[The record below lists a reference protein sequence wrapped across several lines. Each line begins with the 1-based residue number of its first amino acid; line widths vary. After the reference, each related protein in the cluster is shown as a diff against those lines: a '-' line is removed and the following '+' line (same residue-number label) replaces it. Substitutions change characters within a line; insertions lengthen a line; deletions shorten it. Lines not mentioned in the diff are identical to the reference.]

1 MELAHDRRGSG
12 PPLILLH
19 GIGHHRHGWAP
30 VLDLLA
36 ERHDVIAVDLPGHGD
51 SPPLPYGTPYS
62 VETLGRAV
70 RGFWTGLG
78 LSRPHVAGNSL
89 GGYIAL
95 DLASCADVR
104 TAVALSPAGFWSRP
118 EYAYARAVLRLLR
131 LGARADGLPAL
142 AAGTDE
148 GKALAMGLLVARP
161 GRLPGAA
168 VRAAAEALR
177 DCAGFEETLDSL
189 AWVAPPAPPKVPVT
203 IAWGERDRLL
213 PRRQAVRAARWAGQR
228 ALLLR
233 GCGHLPM
240 SDDPE
245 LVARVITER
254 CGDPR

>member
-1 MELAHDRRGSG
+1 MELAYDRRGSG
-12 PPLILLH
+12 PPLVLLH
-19 GIGHHRHGWAP
+19 GLGHHRHGWLP

-36 ERHDVIAVDLPGHGD
+36 ERHDVITVDLPGFGD
-51 SPPLPYGTPYS
+51 SPPLPYGTPYN

-70 RGFWTGLG
+70 REFWTGLG
-78 LSRPHVAGNSL
+78 LRRPHVAGNSL

-95 DLASCADVR
+95 DLASTADVR
-104 TAVALSPAGFWSRP
+104 TAVALSPAGFWSRA
-118 EYAYARAVLRLLR
+118 EHAYARAVLRLLR
-131 LGARADGLPAL
+131 LAVRADGLPAV
-142 AAGTDE
+142 AAGTAE

-161 GRLPGAA
+161 ERLSRED
-168 VRAAAEALR
+168 VVAAATALR
-177 DCAGFEETLDSL
+177 ECVGFEETLDSL
-189 AWVAPPAPPKVPVT
+189 AWVAPPAPPRVPVT

-245 LVARVITER
+245 LVARVILDGCR
-254 CGDPR
+254 